1 MFMYKNNCCELQGD
15 LRVRALLLHDFMAGV
30 WSVIISNVINTFS
43 TGAVE
48 GSALGECV
56 CFVCKTEKTQLCGG
70 FEWGGLSLSFS
81 LKLVLSKNDG
91 VLYLLQQGY
100 LFHSAIITLLI
111 Y

>member
-1 MFMYKNNCCELQGD
+1 M
-15 LRVRALLLHDFMAGV
+15 
-30 WSVIISNVINTFS
+30 INTFS

-48 GSALGECV
+48 GSALCECV
-56 CFVCKTEKTQLCGG
+56 CFVCKTEKRQLCGG
-70 FEWGGLSLSFS
+70 FGCGGGLSLSFS

-91 VLYLLQQGY
+91 VLHLLHRGY